1 MMNLVHTAHLQFL
14 GLICGFLAWILI
26 MVATGLEEWRLWQVK
41 DVEVIPSGVAW
52 VGIWKACFYSHA
64 LGKIENCWSI
74 SIGASFVPA
83 EIVAA
88 QVMMMLA
95 VIVGLAANM
104 CAAYAMRMAY
114 FSVKDRRNIR
124 LVFLLAGGLYVLTSV
139 LCMVPLLWNTNSIV
153 NNHPIDFP
161 PEFYLP
167 SSPVAQHIGSGIA
180 MGLFASTVIFLSGL
194 FFLSYRYAWRSLSSE
209 APRDAG
215 HPLQEQGTLASRDGR
230 GRDNPSF
237 QREEA

>member
-1 MMNLVHTAHLQFL
+1 MMHLVHTAHLQFL
-14 GLICGFLAWILI
+14 GLIFGFLAWILI
-26 MVATGLEEWRLWQVK
+26 MTTTGLNEWRLWQV
-41 DVEVIPSGVAW
+41 DNVEVITSGTAW
-52 VGIWKACFYSHA
+52 VGIWRACFYSHN
-64 LGKIENCWSI
+64 LSMTENCWSI
-74 SIGASFVPA
+74 SIGDSFAPT

-95 VIVGLAANM
+95 VVVGLAANV

-167 SSPVAQHIGSGIA
+167 STPVAQHIGSGIGV
-180 MGLFASTVIFLSGL
+180 GLFASTVIFLSGL
-194 FFLSYRYAWRSLSSE
+194 FFLCYRYAWRSLSSE
-209 APRDAG
+209 AYRDARN
-215 HPLQEQGTLASRDGR
+215 PLQGQGTLASRGSR
-230 GRDNPSF
+230 GRENPSF
-237 QREEA
+237 QRDES